1 MVDRR
6 VEIDAGH
13 RAWLRVVGPEAKD
26 EFRQLARQLEAGLD
40 ALTGATRERLRET
53 LPTWMTDTIF
63 TEEEVANFI
72 RASLGAQICGFR
84 RGILPKRCS
93 DIDAVG
99 AQAVAE
105 VGELKLLLSGYRI
118 AQMSLWDAWLDL
130 VERSVESAHE
140 RQQLLRHGS
149 EYFFRYAGL
158 LSDYVTD
165 IYQRELEQAV
175 RSGEQRRLHAIRAL
189 LEGGSLV
196 GSQIDVDLEQHHLG
210 LIAWGEEGHEAARE
224 LAAALG
230 RPLLAIGPLNRNWW
244 GWISGTRPLDPGQ
257 KRVLRRFE
265 PAGSAR
271 LALGLEGFGEA
282 GFRATNRQAMRAR
295 WVARSGAGPVVHYGD
310 VAVEALA
317 SENHYDARAF
327 VANELR
333 GIDDDSS
340 TSQRIRETIV
350 AYFAAD
356 HNAASAAA
364 ALGIHQQTVANRL
377 RVAEERLGHPVG
389 ARRVELETALRLRL
403 CLGREAPWP
412 S

>member
-1 MVDRR
+1 MAGRGVEFEPGRR
-6 VEIDAGH
+6 AALVGA
-13 RAWLRVVGPEAKD
+13 VGPEALED
-26 EFRQLARQLEAGLD
+26 FRALARQLEDGLD
-40 ALTGATRERLRET
+40 ALSAAIRERLHET

-63 TEEEVANFI
+63 AEEEIAGFI
-72 RASLGAQICGFR
+72 RASLGAQLCGFR
-84 RGILPKRCS
+84 RGVLPERS
-93 DIDAVG
+93 PHVDAVG
-99 AQAVAE
+99 AQVVAE
-105 VGELKLLLSGYRI
+105 VGELKLLLSGYRV
-118 AQMSLWDAWLDL
+118 AQMSLWDAWLGL
-130 VERSVESAHE
+130 VEGAVDRAGD

-158 LSDYVTD
+158 LSDYVSD
-165 IYQRELEQAV
+165 IYQRELEQSV
-175 RSGEQRRLHAIRAL
+175 RSGEQRRVHAIRAL

-196 GSQIDVDLEQHHLG
+196 GTQLDVDLEQHHVG
-210 LIAWGEEGHEAARE
+210 VVAWGEEGAEAARE
-224 LAAALG
+224 LATALG
-230 RPLLAIGPLNRNWW
+230 RPLLTIGPLNKNWW
-244 GWISGTRPLDPGQ
+244 GWISGTRALDPSQEGA
-257 KRVLRRFE
+257 LRRFR

-271 LALGLEGFGEA
+271 LAVGLEGFGEA
-282 GFRATNRQAMRAR
+282 GFRATNRQALRAR
-295 WVARSGAGPVVHYGD
+295 WIARNTDRPVVHYGD

-333 GIDDDSS
+333 GIDDDSP

-364 ALGIHQQTVANRL
+364 ALGIHHQTVANRL

-403 CLGREAPWP
+403 CLGREAA
-412 S
+412 